1 MSIDSNWG
9 GLMRRV
15 GQVIFCVVVAL
26 GVSSCGSESDQ
37 IIDDLNDIIQQQ
49 DGVYYDEN
57 CLDLDGDGWCDD
69 QGDYSGGGDVY
80 YDENCLDLD
89 GDGWCDDQGDY
100 SGGGDVYYDENCL
113 DLDGD
118 GWCD

>member
-1 MSIDSNWG
+1 MYPSDEMNIDSNWG

-49 DGVYYDEN
+49 DNVYYDEN
-57 CLDLDGDGWCDD
+57 CLDLDGDGWCD
-69 QGDYSGGGDVY
+69 
-80 YDENCLDLD
+80 
-89 GDGWCDDQGDY
+89 
-100 SGGGDVYYDENCL
+100 
-113 DLDGD
+113 
-118 GWCD
+118 